1 MTYKLTNG
9 CLPPLLELSYWEC
22 EDGSRVIVVLV
33 RVGVMAEGHGQHER
47 HVVEPKQR
55 IAHTDGQGE
64 RGVYDLVERAHRT
77 IREVE
82 PAIMDVARRR

>member
-1 MTYKLTNG
+1 MA
-9 CLPPLLELSYWEC
+9 
-22 EDGSRVIVVLV
+22 LV

-64 RGVYDLVERAHRT
+64 RGIYDLVKRGGWENLTPLWEEDGGVLVDSSHQS
-77 IREVE
+77 
-82 PAIMDVARRR
+82 PS